1 MFILDEI
8 IFMSRFLIYLMLL
21 LMLTSCSSTDYKTK
35 DEPIIP
41 DDNITVKDVESP
53 IIDDKQLNI
62 AILAPLSKQKESI
75 GQSLINSSQLAIMDL
90 ENPNLNLIPINSD
103 IIDSNPKL
111 LLRDLEIQKVK
122 IILGPVYTSETE
134 KLISLLKG
142 KDITILSL
150 SNDSSINDSSSI
162 VLGISPS
169 SQADILTRY
178 AISQGITNFHLLL
191 PNTKYGKLIDEA
203 VNQVVSMKDN
213 ITQSSNWYN
222 SDNLDQVM
230 EDLVISL
237 KNTDNIKNAIYMPQ
251 GGINLS
257 KLNNY
262 LLKHN
267 VKIRLIGSQAWDHPN
282 ILNFNA
288 FNQAIF
294 IRTALENDKFHHDYD
309 KFFSSK
315 PTNLD
320 LIAYNTLIMLSKMNS
335 YGLDI
340 NKQSI
345 IDNNQEIDKYSSVKF
360 NSQGIAMYKMSII
373 QIDNGSFKF
382 LDHTQ

>member
-1 MFILDEI
+1 
-8 IFMSRFLIYLMLL
+8 MLL
-21 LMLTSCSSTDYKTK
+21 LILTSCSSSDYKSRE
-35 DEPIIP
+35 EPIIP
-41 DDNITVKDVESP
+41 DDNITAKDVESP

-75 GQSLINSSQLAIMDL
+75 GHSLINSSQLAIMDL
-90 ENPNLNLIPINSD
+90 ENPNLNLIPIDSE
-103 IIDSNPKL
+103 IINSNPRL
-111 LLRDLEIQKVK
+111 LLKELEERRVK
-122 IILGPVYTSETE
+122 IILGPVYSSETE
-134 KLISLLKG
+134 KLITLLNG
-142 KDITILSL
+142 KEISILSL
-150 SNDSSINDSSSI
+150 SNDASINDPSTII
-162 VLGISPS
+162 VGISPS
-169 SQADILTRY
+169 NQADILTRH

-203 VNQVVSMKDN
+203 VNQVVSIKDN

-222 SDNLDQVM
+222 SDNIDQVM

-237 KNTDNIKNAIYMPQ
+237 KGSDNIKNAIYMPQ

-282 ILNFNA
+282 ILKFNA

-294 IRTALENDKFHHDYD
+294 IRTELENDKFHHDFQ
-309 KFFSSK
+309 KFFLSK

-320 LIAYNTLIMLSKMNS
+320 LIIYNTLTMISNMNS
-335 YGLDI
+335 YGLEI
-340 NKQSI
+340 NKQNI
-345 IDNNQEIDKYSSVKF
+345 INNNQEIGKYSSVKF